1 VSQRPRRRTGRC
13 SESVALESE
22 ELGLIE
28 RGLLLLGVDAGLQ
41 RFLLRGAREL
51 PAAQRDG
58 GCHRQDGR
66 DGDEPEAAGAARRF
80 AVQGFGDHWRGRGV
94 RPIMRVMK
102 YFVVLV
108 FVGIF
113 ASLAFALYFMLKDG
127 RNGRAKSGGMA
138 RALTFRIGLSVFL
151 FLCMLLAWKLGY
163 IQPTGLP
170 LGK

>member
-1 VSQRPRRRTGRC
+1 
-13 SESVALESE
+13 
-22 ELGLIE
+22 
-28 RGLLLLGVDAGLQ
+28 
-41 RFLLRGAREL
+41 
-51 PAAQRDG
+51 
-58 GCHRQDGR
+58 
-66 DGDEPEAAGAARRF
+66 
-80 AVQGFGDHWRGRGV
+80 
-94 RPIMRVMK
+94 
-102 YFVVLV
+102 V

-138 RALTFRIGLSVFL
+138 RALTVRIGLSVFL

>member
-1 VSQRPRRRTGRC
+1 MTEPQPLLELRAVTAGYAQDIDVLRDIRLRVDTGQIT
-13 SESVALESE
+13 
-22 ELGLIE
+22 GLIGLNGAGKSTLVKTICGFLPPKAGQVLFDGQDI
-28 RGLLLLGVDAGLQ
+28 RGIAPHRLIELSDAFG
-41 RFLLRGAREL
+41 
-51 PAAQRDG
+51 
-58 GCHRQDGR
+58 
-66 DGDEPEAAGAARRF
+66 AAGYALVGLA
-80 AVQGFGDHWRGRGV
+80 G
-94 RPIMRVMK
+94 
-102 YFVVLV
+102 LV

-170 LGK
+170 VGK

>member
-1 VSQRPRRRTGRC
+1 
-13 SESVALESE
+13 
-22 ELGLIE
+22 
-28 RGLLLLGVDAGLQ
+28 
-41 RFLLRGAREL
+41 
-51 PAAQRDG
+51 
-58 GCHRQDGR
+58 
-66 DGDEPEAAGAARRF
+66 
-80 AVQGFGDHWRGRGV
+80 
-94 RPIMRVMK
+94 MRVMK
-102 YFVVLV
+102 YFVALV

-170 LGK
+170 VSK

>member
-1 VSQRPRRRTGRC
+1 M
-13 SESVALESE
+13 
-22 ELGLIE
+22 
-28 RGLLLLGVDAGLQ
+28 
-41 RFLLRGAREL
+41 
-51 PAAQRDG
+51 
-58 GCHRQDGR
+58 
-66 DGDEPEAAGAARRF
+66 
-80 AVQGFGDHWRGRGV
+80 
-94 RPIMRVMK
+94 RPIMRFMK
-102 YFVVLV
+102 YFVALV

-138 RALTFRIGLSVFL
+138 RALTVRIGLSVFL

>member
-1 VSQRPRRRTGRC
+1 M
-13 SESVALESE
+13 
-22 ELGLIE
+22 
-28 RGLLLLGVDAGLQ
+28 
-41 RFLLRGAREL
+41 
-51 PAAQRDG
+51 
-58 GCHRQDGR
+58 
-66 DGDEPEAAGAARRF
+66 
-80 AVQGFGDHWRGRGV
+80 
-94 RPIMRVMK
+94 RPIIRVMK
-102 YFVVLV
+102 YFVALV

-151 FLCMLLAWKLGY
+151 FLCMLLAWKFGY